1 MLSHVWSGND
11 RGVSGVAQLAFL
23 RAQGL
28 LPLHHV
34 LEIGC
39 GALNLGQELMKFL
52 LPGRYVCIEPNNWQI
67 KALNHTKGVQELL
80 AKSGAVFLNNTDFD
94 ASSLKRKFSFVI
106 SHSILS
112 HAAAWQLEQYFANT
126 AAVLEHGG
134 VSLASLIL
142 GATDSNSAHWVYP
155 GGTQFTAETLQRTAD
170 LLGLDIERM
179 PWYTLILRA
188 LTMHETHDWFKIT
201 RP

>member
-1 MLSHVWSGND
+1 
-11 RGVSGVAQLAFL
+11 VAGPSNRRF
-23 RAQGL
+23 GL
-28 LPLHHV
+28 
-34 LEIGC
+34 
-39 GALNLGQELMKFL
+39 Q
-52 LPGRYVCIEPNNWQI
+52 
-67 KALNHTKGVQELL
+67 L

-94 ASSLKRKFSFVI
+94 ASSLKRKFSFGI

-112 HAAAWQLEQYFANT
+112 HAAAWQLEQYLANT

-179 PWYTLILRA
+179 PWYTVILRA